1 MKTGNIL
8 PLALLSCLLASPLQA
23 MDGMDMGHSASGAEK
38 PSQPARKAGHDMSGM
53 DMSDMG
59 DMDMSGMDGMEDMY
73 MPDKARPAAPKAR
86 SAGSRITDKKPRI
99 VHKAVD
105 APSSAPVVDIG
116 HHMHGMDAGRWFHG
130 VLDEFEGRYQAGGK
144 SSLRWD
150 GEAWYGGDYNRLW
163 LKSEGTMTKG
173 RVRDGDQELLY
184 SRAISTYFNLQ
195 GGVRLDLDSG
205 PTRAWG
211 AVGVEGLAL
220 YQFEVQATGYFSD
233 RGVAGRFEGSYDILL
248 TNRLILQPQVELN
261 LYSRADPRR
270 QVGSGLADID
280 TGLRLRYEVWRKM
293 APYVAVTY
301 DSPLTQGRHMARKR
315 GEKAGEA
322 RFTFGIRSWF

>member
-1 MKTGNIL
+1 MKHITMIGAVLLVGLAIT
-8 PLALLSCLLASPLQA
+8 PL
-23 MDGMDMGHSASGAEK
+23 HAE
-38 PSQPARKAGHDMSGM
+38 
-53 DMSDMG
+53 DMG
-59 DMDMSGMDGMEDMY
+59 DMDMSGMDMADMT
-73 MPDKARPAAPKAR
+73 MPAKKPNPKAPPQQGPQQDKTQAAPLALV
-86 SAGSRITDKKPRI
+86 KKTPRL

-105 APSSAPVVDIG
+105 APGEPVVDIG
-116 HHMHGMDAGRWFHG
+116 HHLQGMDQGRWFHG
-130 VLDEFEGRYQAGGK
+130 VLDEFEGRYQAGGR

-163 LKSEGTMTKG
+163 LKTEGTMTKG

-211 AVGVEGLAL
+211 AVGIEGLAL

-261 LYSRADPRR
+261 LYSRADKQRR
-270 QVGSGLADID
+270 IGSGLADID
-280 TGLRLRYEVWRKM
+280 TGLRLRYELWRKM

-301 DSPLTQGRHMARKR
+301 DSPLTQGRHMARRR
-315 GEKAGEA
+315 GDKASEA

>member
-1 MKTGNIL
+1 MMKTDKWHSFFL
-8 PLALLSCLLASPLQA
+8 LCFLVTPVQALSASASYHSDPDTKSSYGTGHDMSSDKA
-23 MDGMDMGHSASGAEK
+23 SKKHDMAMMDMSDMEDMSDMDGMDMPDMPHSAPHK
-38 PSQPARKAGHDMSGM
+38 
-53 DMSDMG
+53 
-59 DMDMSGMDGMEDMY
+59 
-73 MPDKARPAAPKAR
+73 AAPAK
-86 SAGSRITDKKPRI
+86 GKKQVKKPRI
-99 VHKAVD
+99 VYKAVD
-105 APSSAPVVDIG
+105 APAPLVDIG
-116 HHMHGMDAGRWFHG
+116 HHMHGMDMGRWFHG

-150 GEAWYGGDYNRLW
+150 GELWYGGDYNRLW

-173 RVRDGDQELLY
+173 RVHDGDQELLF

-211 AVGVEGLAL
+211 AFGVEGLAL

-233 RGVAGRFEGSYDILL
+233 RGVAGRLEGSYDILL
-248 TNRLILQPQVELN
+248 TNRLILQPQLELN
-261 LYSRADPRR
+261 LYSRADRRR

-315 GEKAGEA
+315 GEKASEA

>member
-1 MKTGNIL
+1 MKTGKSL
-8 PLALLSCLLASPLQA
+8 PLILIGCFLATAAQA
-23 MDGMDMGHSASGAEK
+23 MDGLMITHSAPDNGRTMSPVGESDNNMSGMNM
-38 PSQPARKAGHDMSGM
+38 SDMEGM
-53 DMSDMG
+53 DMSDMEG
-59 DMDMSGMDGMEDMY
+59 MDMPGM
-73 MPDKARPAAPKAR
+73 KASSHPATLKAQTIGKPL
-86 SAGSRITDKKPRI
+86 SEKKPRI

-105 APSSAPVVDIG
+105 APAPVVDIG
-116 HHMHGMDAGRWFHG
+116 HHMHAMDMGRWFHG

-173 RVRDGDQELLY
+173 KVHDGDQELLY

-195 GGVRLDLDSG
+195 GGVRLDLDSRR
-205 PTRAWG
+205 TRAWG
-211 AVGVEGLAL
+211 AFGVEGLAL

-233 RGVAGRFEGSYDILL
+233 RGVAARFEGSYDILL

-270 QVGSGLADID
+270 QIGSGLADID
-280 TGLRLRYEVWRKM
+280 TGLRLRYEIWRKM

-315 GEKAGEA
+315 GEMASEA

>member
-1 MKTGNIL
+1 MKHITMIGAAL
-8 PLALLSCLLASPLQA
+8 VVGLAVTPL
-23 MDGMDMGHSASGAEK
+23 HAE
-38 PSQPARKAGHDMSGM
+38 
-53 DMSDMG
+53 DMG
-59 DMDMSGMDGMEDMY
+59 DMDMSGMDMADMT
-73 MPDKARPAAPKAR
+73 MPAKKPNPKAPPQQGPQQDKTQAAPLAPV
-86 SAGSRITDKKPRI
+86 KKTPRL
-99 VHKAVD
+99 VYKAVD
-105 APSSAPVVDIG
+105 APGEPVVDIG
-116 HHMHGMDAGRWFHG
+116 HHLQGMDQGRWFHG
-130 VLDEFEGRYQAGGK
+130 VLDEFEGRYQAGGR

-163 LKSEGTMTKG
+163 LKTEGTMTKG

-211 AVGVEGLAL
+211 AVGIEGLAL

-261 LYSRADPRR
+261 LYSRADKQRR
-270 QVGSGLADID
+270 IGSGLADID
-280 TGLRLRYEVWRKM
+280 TGLRLRYELWRKM

-301 DSPLTQGRHMARKR
+301 DSPLTQGRHMARRR
-315 GEKAGEA
+315 GDKASEA

>member
-1 MKTGNIL
+1 MMGKDML
-8 PLALLSCLLASPLQA
+8 PLGLVACFLALPAQA
-23 MDGMDMGHSASGAEK
+23 MDDMAGSARPGQTMA
-38 PSQPARKAGHDMSGM
+38 HDMSGM
-53 DMSDMG
+53 AMDDMAMSDMA
-59 DMDMSGMDGMEDMY
+59 DME
-73 MPDKARPAAPKAR
+73 MPTTAPPAVQKAPPAPHQVR
-86 SAGSRITDKKPRI
+86 KKTPHVVYR
-99 VHKAVD
+99 AVD
-105 APSSAPVVDIG
+105 APGPVVDIG
-116 HHMHGMDAGRWFHG
+116 HHMQAMDMGRWFHG
-130 VLDEFEGRYQAGGK
+130 VLDEFEGRYQAGGR

-195 GGVRLDLDSG
+195 GGLRLDLDSG

-270 QVGSGLADID
+270 QVGSGLSDID

-315 GEKAGEA
+315 GERASEA